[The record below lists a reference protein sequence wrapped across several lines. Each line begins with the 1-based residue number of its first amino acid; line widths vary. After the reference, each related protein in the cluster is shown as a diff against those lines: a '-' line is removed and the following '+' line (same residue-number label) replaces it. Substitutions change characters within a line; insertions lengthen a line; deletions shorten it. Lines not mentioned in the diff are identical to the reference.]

1 MVINANKLLA
11 VTLAVSLFIV
21 FKNIDM
27 GHIEWINKLSS
38 ATFGV
43 LLIHANSDAMR
54 KFLWGRVVK
63 VVDFY
68 NSPYLPIYA
77 VISVL
82 LIYIICS
89 VIELIRIRFIEK
101 PFLKRLYEIRIFKK
115 LDETYQ
121 EIWG

>member
-1 MVINANKLLA
+1 MQCVN
-11 VTLAVSLFIV
+11 FC
-21 FKNIDM
+21 
-27 GHIEWINKLSS
+27 G
-38 ATFGV
+38 
-43 LLIHANSDAMR
+43 
-54 KFLWGRVVK
+54 GRVVK